1 MEKTNKIIE
10 SITAQIE
17 SSISSFNGT
26 MPQVQK
32 KIYDRVTLLMKDLV
46 IKDGK
51 LVNTVSNIKAIS
63 KLKFDIENIILDK
76 NYIGNVADFANSFET
91 VTALQYSYFKALEL
105 DFTPVKVLEAIKNDA
120 IEATVTSLTESGISA
135 NLTEPI
141 QEILR
146 RNITTGGSFS
156 ELSDELRSF
165 ILSDEQSLGALER
178 YTSQITTDA
187 LNQYSATYNHVVAD
201 DLGLEWFQYVG
212 SNLTTTREFCKVLTE
227 KRWVHKSELPEIVK
241 GHIDSHNVK
250 INSKTGVWYGGIPG
264 TTPQNLPVNRGGY
277 NCGHQ
282 LYPTSDVLVPD
293 DVKRR
298 IGN

>member
-17 SSISSFNGT
+17 SSISGFNGT

-105 DFTPVKVLEAIKNDA
+105 DFTPVKVLEAIK
-120 IEATVTSLTESGISA
+120 
-135 NLTEPI
+135 
-141 QEILR
+141 R
-146 RNITTGGSFS
+146 
-156 ELSDELRSF
+156 
-165 ILSDEQSLGALER
+165 LE
-178 YTSQITTDA
+178 
-187 LNQYSATYNHVVAD
+187 N
-201 DLGLEWFQYVG
+201 
-212 SNLTTTREFCKVLTE
+212 K
-227 KRWVHKSELPEIVK
+227 
-241 GHIDSHNVK
+241 
-250 INSKTGVWYGGIPG
+250 
-264 TTPQNLPVNRGGY
+264 
-277 NCGHQ
+277 
-282 LYPTSDVLVPD
+282 
-293 DVKRR
+293 
-298 IGN
+298 